1 MDSALQLFEEEG
13 YDAASVQRIVDE
25 AGLTKGAFYHHFES
39 KEEVLHEIHD
49 QFMDYQL
56 ERLRTVVARDE
67 PADVLLRQVMTE
79 VLMEPIGIYRSE
91 ITVFLHEQRFLSR
104 DAFSEVYAKRDE
116 FERLVVQLIERG
128 IDEGVFRPTGPPRL
142 VAFAVIGVTA
152 WAHTWLDPKGDMTPR
167 EIGDIYGDII
177 IRGLRSGDSGKPP
190 AAAKRTASTANASAG
205 KRASTAKA
213 ATKRTQ
219 RS

>member
-1 MDSALQLFEEEG
+1 MDSALGLFEEEG
-13 YDAASVQRIVDE
+13 YDAASVQRIVDG

-67 PADVLLRQVMTE
+67 SPDVLLRQVMTD

-104 DAFSEVYAKRDE
+104 DAFAEVYAKRDD
-116 FERLVVQLIERG
+116 FERLVVELIQRG
-128 IDEGVFRPTGPPRL
+128 IDQGVFRPIGPPRL
-142 VAFAVIGVTA
+142 LAFAVIGVTA

-167 EIGDIYGDII
+167 EIGEIYGEIFVN
-177 IRGLRSGDSGKPP
+177 GLRTGEMPNPAAAAKRATANGKP
-190 AAAKRTASTANASAG
+190 AAAKSVG
-205 KRASTAKA
+205 RAKS
-213 ATKRTQ
+213 TQ
-219 RS
+219 RPRRS